1 MSSLSLSSIANMID
15 HVRETDF
22 PNALIES
29 LASVCQFDTALIVT
43 YKKAFKP
50 IMLYPVE
57 RSEISPTLINYIN
70 QYYVLDPLFNAIQ
83 SKDVPFVSRMSDLA
97 PDSFE
102 TTEYFLSC
110 YKNFGLIDEI
120 NLVIQL
126 TQSVTCSITL
136 GRLSQSGP
144 VEQSVLDTL
153 NDIYP
158 VIDALVKQFWLQ
170 RACDYVQFEQPDT
183 AMNAALDSFGADCLT
198 KREREITRMILKG
211 HSSKSIAKQLH
222 ISLGTVKVH
231 RKNIHTKLDTSSNSD
246 IFTLFL
252 EHLNQVD
259 EPLGV

>member
-1 MSSLSLSSIANMID
+1 M
-15 HVRETDF
+15 
-22 PNALIES
+22 
-29 LASVCQFDTALIVT
+29 
-43 YKKAFKP
+43 P
-50 IMLYPVE
+50 I
-57 RSEISPTLINYIN
+57 
-70 QYYVLDPLFNAIQ
+70 
-83 SKDVPFVSRMSDLA
+83 
-97 PDSFE
+97 
-102 TTEYFLSC
+102 
-110 YKNFGLIDEI
+110 
-120 NLVIQL
+120 
-126 TQSVTCSITL
+126 
-136 GRLSQSGP
+136 SQSGP

-259 EPLGV
+259 EPLGL